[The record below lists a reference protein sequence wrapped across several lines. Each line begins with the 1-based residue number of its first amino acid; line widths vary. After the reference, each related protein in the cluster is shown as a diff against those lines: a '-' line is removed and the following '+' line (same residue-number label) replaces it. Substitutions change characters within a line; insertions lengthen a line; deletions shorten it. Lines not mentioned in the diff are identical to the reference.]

1 MTDSPFKTLR
11 VYISG
16 RFEDVPLPDWYREA
30 EQIADN
36 EMLDWED
43 AISRALGADS
53 IPITHDAEDG
63 WLAVRF
69 WQGPGTGFLVNIQ
82 NPIGT
87 IEMVWIP
94 EPADW
99 MPFISAHI
107 APLIAADAQATI
119 ADTLWILKNAAIAFF
134 RHGEGDHVSRQDGLS
149 RIDISKDRMHYD
161 QYIARRRKERSHNG
175 GAA

>member
-53 IPITHDAEDG
+53 IPMTHDAEDG

-69 WQGPGTGFLVNIQ
+69 WQAPGTGFLVNIQ
-82 NPIGT
+82 NPMGT

-94 EPADW
+94 EPTDW

-107 APLIAADAQATI
+107 APLIVADAQATI

>member
-1 MTDSPFKTLR
+1 MTDSPFNTLR

-16 RFEDVPLPDWYREA
+16 RFEDVALPDWYREA
-30 EQIADN
+30 EQIAN
-36 EMLDWED
+36 TERLDWED

-53 IPITHDAEDG
+53 IPMTHDNEDG

-69 WQGPGTGFLVNIQ
+69 WQGPSAGFLVNIQ

-94 EPADW
+94 EAIDW
-99 MPFISAHI
+99 MPFVSAHI

-161 QYIARRRKERSHNG
+161 HYIARRKNSQSQNG
-175 GAA
+175 GVA

>member
-1 MTDSPFKTLR
+1 MTDSPFNMLR

-16 RFEDVPLPDWYREA
+16 IFEDVALPDWYREA
-30 EQIADN
+30 EQIAN
-36 EMLDWED
+36 TERLDWED
-43 AISRALGADS
+43 AISRALRVDS
-53 IPITHDAEDG
+53 IPMTHDNEDG

-69 WQGPGTGFLVNIQ
+69 WQGPDTGFLVNIQ
-82 NPIGT
+82 NPIGA

-94 EPADW
+94 EATDW
-99 MPFISAHI
+99 MPFVSAHI

-149 RIDISKDRMHYD
+149 RIDIKNDRAYYD
-161 QYIARRRKERSHNG
+161 HYIARRKKSHSQNG
-175 GAA
+175 GAQ

>member
-1 MTDSPFKTLR
+1 MTH
-11 VYISG
+11 
-16 RFEDVPLPDWYREA
+16 E
-30 EQIADN
+30 
-36 EMLDWED
+36 
-43 AISRALGADS
+43 
-53 IPITHDAEDG
+53 AEDG

-87 IEMVWIP
+87 IEMVCIP

-99 MPFISAHI
+99 MPFVSAHI
-107 APLIAADAQATI
+107 APLIAADAQVTI

-134 RHGEGDHVSRQDGLS
+134 RHGEGSHVSRHDGLS
-149 RIDISKDRMHYD
+149 RIDLNNDRVQVRAAGVH
-161 QYIARRRKERSHNG
+161 RKCSGGNG

>member
-16 RFEDVPLPDWYREA
+16 RFEEVSIPGWYREA

-53 IPITHDAEDG
+53 IPMTHDAEDG

-69 WQGPGTGFLVNIQ
+69 WQGPGNGFLVNVQ

-87 IEMVWIP
+87 IEMVWVP

-119 ADTLWILKNAAIAFF
+119 ADTLWVLKNATIAFF
-134 RHGEGDHVSRQDGLS
+134 RHGEGSHVSRQDGLS
-149 RIDISKDRMHYD
+149 RIDLNNDRAYFSD
-161 QYIARRRKERSHNG
+161 YIARRKNAQGGKG
-175 GAA
+175 GAQ

>member
-1 MTDSPFKTLR
+1 MTDSPFNTLR
-11 VYISG
+11 VYRSG
-16 RFEDVPLPDWYREA
+16 TFQNVSLPDWYIEA
-30 EQIADN
+30 ERIASK
-36 EMLDWED
+36 ERLDWED
-43 AISRALGADS
+43 AISRVLVTDS
-53 IPITHDAEDG
+53 IPMTHDAEDG

-94 EPADW
+94 EATDW
-99 MPFISAHI
+99 MPFVSAHI
-107 APLIAADAQATI
+107 APLIAADAQSTI

-149 RIDISKDRMHYD
+149 RIDIKNDRAYYD
-161 QYIARRRKERSHNG
+161 HYIARRKRSQSQNG